1 MTKTRN
7 KMSVT
12 PALSAL
18 RDILTSRLLGR
29 HVARIKK
36 AASVILNEVKNL
48 SSCTMLDCVK
58 TALMVR
64 PRSTRTFVLPF
75 LFLMAGCGGLQKTP
89 PVASGVPQAEAP
101 RPTEAKP
108 EPEVAEEKK
117 PEPPAAEQLALPKFE
132 RATPPKVLPP
142 SQPIDPKRLV
152 PTEEPLMINVDGMPL
167 PDFISQGIGGTL
179 KVSVYIDE
187 QVKNM
192 KDTITLRMGR
202 PLPAPDVLALALGVL
217 EKKNLIVEEKAG
229 TLYVFRARPVAQ
241 GRRDIRVGRDV
252 PDSPAEVLQV
262 VVLKYARTADLEP
275 IIKQFYPT
283 GPTGVTLSMYPREN
297 AVLLAGQASAVKGVV
312 DIIDTFDVPY
322 VEGKKALMLKLV
334 YWQSDEFV
342 RQITQI
348 LEGIRF
354 PVARGPG
361 EPGILFIP
369 IRFLNSVLVLAPDD
383 IAVKFVLEWKER
395 LDTAES
401 AGTEEKAFTYIPD
414 YAKATEIVE
423 SIKRVYGIYSPQP
436 ASPGQPPVQY
446 PGMTPASR
454 TTVILNEAQQAQP
467 QQGGAPGRPAPSQP
481 GAIPGLR
488 MAADERRNVVMT
500 VTTPSNYK
508 SILALLKELDTPVK
522 QVLMEAT
529 IAELTLSGE
538 LSLGFEFFIKQ
549 KVRDGTLDISTLGDV
564 LKPLSP
570 GGPVGSGGLTVQ
582 YISATER
589 IAALLD
595 ALQTDSKI
603 NILSRPRLMVLN
615 NQEATIQVGSDV
627 PTISSQV
634 SAPDISTGTP
644 SILQNIQY
652 RSTGV
657 ILRIKPTINSRGLL
671 TLDIA
676 QEVSTSTSTDPTNL
690 TPTILTR
697 KVQTSVVAGD
707 GQTVVLGGIMQENNT
722 GGQTKVPWL
731 GDIPVLGFFFRKDTS
746 KKDKTELVILI
757 SPRILASVEET
768 TRVTE
773 ELKQELKWLK

>member
-1 MTKTRN
+1 
-7 KMSVT
+7 MSVT
-12 PALSAL
+12 WTRSLSARPQAKISPFGKGGFRGIFRGKGDKFGL
-18 RDILTSRLLGR
+18 VLILL
-29 HVARIKK
+29 
-36 AASVILNEVKNL
+36 
-48 SSCTMLDCVK
+48 
-58 TALMVR
+58 
-64 PRSTRTFVLPF
+64 F
-75 LFLMAGCGGLQKTP
+75 LFLMAGCAGLQKTP
-89 PVASGVPQAEAP
+89 PAAPGVAQAEAQSP
-101 RPTEAKP
+101 PETKT

-117 PEPPAAEQLALPKFE
+117 REAPSAEQIVLPKFE
-132 RATPPKVLPP
+132 KATPPKALPP

-167 PDFISQGIGGTL
+167 PDFITQGIGGTL
-179 KVSVYIDE
+179 KVSVYIDD

-217 EKKNLIVEEKAG
+217 EKKGLIVEEKAG
-229 TLYVFRARPVAQ
+229 TLYVFRARPVLQ

-262 VVLKYARTADLEP
+262 VVLRYARTTELEP

-283 GPTGVTLSMYPREN
+283 GVTVSTFPREN
-297 AVLLAGQASAVKGVV
+297 ALLLAGQASAVKGVV
-312 DIIDTFDVPY
+312 DIIETFDVPY
-322 VEGKKALMLKLV
+322 VEDKKALMLKLL
-334 YWQSDEFV
+334 YWQSEEFV

-354 PVARGPG
+354 TIARGPG

-383 IAVKFVLEWKER
+383 AAMKVVLEWKER

-401 AGTEEKAFTYIPD
+401 AGTEEKAFTYVPD

-436 ASPGQPPVQY
+436 AGPGQPPVQY

-454 TTVILNEAQQAQP
+454 TTVIVSEAQQALQA
-467 QQGGAPGRPAPSQP
+467 GAAARQAPSQP
-481 GAIPGLR
+481 GAIAGLR

-508 SILALLKELDTPVK
+508 SILALLKELDTPAK

-538 LSLGFEFFIKQ
+538 LSMGFEFFIKQ
-549 KVRDGTLDISTLGDV
+549 KVKDGTLDISTLGDV

-570 GGPVGSGGLTVQ
+570 TLGPVGSGGLTVQ
-582 YISATER
+582 YISASEK

-615 NQEATIQVGSDV
+615 NQEA
-627 PTISSQV
+627 
-634 SAPDISTGTP
+634 
-644 SILQNIQY
+644 
-652 RSTGV
+652 
-657 ILRIKPTINSRGLL
+657 
-671 TLDIA
+671 
-676 QEVSTSTSTDPTNL
+676 
-690 TPTILTR
+690 
-697 KVQTSVVAGD
+697 
-707 GQTVVLGGIMQENNT
+707 
-722 GGQTKVPWL
+722 
-731 GDIPVLGFFFRKDTS
+731 
-746 KKDKTELVILI
+746 
-757 SPRILASVEET
+757 
-768 TRVTE
+768 
-773 ELKQELKWLK
+773 

>member
-1 MTKTRN
+1 
-7 KMSVT
+7 
-12 PALSAL
+12 
-18 RDILTSRLLGR
+18 
-29 HVARIKK
+29 
-36 AASVILNEVKNL
+36 
-48 SSCTMLDCVK
+48 
-58 TALMVR
+58 
-64 PRSTRTFVLPF
+64 
-75 LFLMAGCGGLQKTP
+75 MAGCAGLQKTP
-89 PVASGVPQAEAP
+89 PAAPGVAQAEAQSP
-101 RPTEAKP
+101 PETKT

-117 PEPPAAEQLALPKFE
+117 REAPSAEQIVLPKFE
-132 RATPPKVLPP
+132 KATPPKVLPP

-167 PDFISQGIGGTL
+167 PDFITQGIGGTL
-179 KVSVYIDE
+179 KVSVYIDD

-192 KDTITLRMGR
+192 KDTVTLRMGR
-202 PLPAPDVLALALGVL
+202 PLPAPDVLALALGIL
-217 EKKNLIVEEKAG
+217 EKKGLIVEEKAG
-229 TLYVFRARPVAQ
+229 TLYVLRARPASQ

-262 VVLKYARTADLEP
+262 VVLRYARTTELEP

-283 GPTGVTLSMYPREN
+283 GVTVSTFPREN
-297 AVLLAGQASAVKGVV
+297 PLLLAGQASAVKGVV
-312 DIIDTFDVPY
+312 DIIETFDVPY
-322 VEGKKALMLKLV
+322 VEDKKALMLKLL

-354 PVARGPG
+354 TIARGPG

-383 IAVKFVLEWKER
+383 AAMKVVLEWKER

-401 AGTEEKAFTYIPD
+401 AGTEEKAFTYVPD

-436 ASPGQPPVQY
+436 AGPGQPPVQY

-454 TTVILNEAQQAQP
+454 TTVIVSEAQQALQA
-467 QQGGAPGRPAPSQP
+467 GAAARQAPSQP
-481 GAIPGLR
+481 GAIAGLR

-508 SILALLKELDTPVK
+508 SILALLKELDTPAK

-538 LSLGFEFFIKQ
+538 LSMGFEFFIKQ
-549 KVRDGTLDISTLGDV
+549 KVKDGTLDISTLGDV

-570 GGPVGSGGLTVQ
+570 TLGPVGSGGLTVQ
-582 YISATER
+582 YISASEK

-627 PTISSQV
+627 PTITSQV

-697 KVQTSVVAGD
+697 KVQTSVVAAD

-722 GGQTKVPWL
+722 GGSTKVPWV
-731 GDIPVLGFFFRKDTS
+731 GDIPVLGFFFRKDTT
-746 KKDKTELVILI
+746 KKDKTELIILI
-757 SPRILASVEET
+757 SPRILASVDET
-768 TRVTE
+768 TRATE
-773 ELKQELKWLK
+773 ELKQEFKWLK

>member
-1 MTKTRN
+1 MK
-7 KMSVT
+7 KG
-12 PALSAL
+12 
-18 RDILTSRLLGR
+18 LTLLLL
-29 HVARIKK
+29 I
-36 AASVILNEVKNL
+36 
-48 SSCTMLDCVK
+48 
-58 TALMVR
+58 
-64 PRSTRTFVLPF
+64 
-75 LFLMAGCGGLQKTP
+75 LMAGCASQQKVA
-89 PVASGVPQAEAP
+89 PVIPSVPQAEAQ
-101 RPTEAKP
+101 RSTEAKP

-117 PEPPAAEQLALPKFE
+117 PEPPTIEQLALPKFE
-132 RATPPKVLPP
+132 RAAPPKELPP
-142 SQPIDPKRLV
+142 SQPIDPKKLV
-152 PTEEPLMINVDGMPL
+152 PTEEPLMINVESMPL
-167 PDFISQGIGGTL
+167 PDFIIQGIGGTL
-179 KVSVYIDE
+179 KVNVYIDE

-202 PLPAPDVLALALGVL
+202 PLPAPDVLTLALGVL

-229 TLYVFRARPVAQ
+229 TLYVFRARPVSQ

-262 VVLKYARTADLEP
+262 VVLKYARTIEMEP
-275 IIKQFYPT
+275 LIKQFYPT
-283 GPTGVTLSMYPREN
+283 GVTVSSYPRQN
-297 AVLLAGQASAVKGVV
+297 ALLLSGQASAVKGVM
-312 DIIDTFDVPY
+312 DLIDTFDVPY
-322 VEGKKALMLKLV
+322 VEGKKALILKLL
-334 YWQSDEFV
+334 YWQADEFV
-342 RQITQI
+342 KQISQI
-348 LEGIRF
+348 LEGININI
-354 PVARGPG
+354 ARSPSD
-361 EPGILFIP
+361 PGILFIP

-383 IAVKFVLEWKER
+383 TSAKYVLEWKDR

-401 AGTEEKAFTYIPD
+401 AGTEEKAFTYVPD
-414 YAKATEIVE
+414 YAKATEIVD
-423 SIKRVYGIYSPQP
+423 SIKRVYGISSPQLP
-436 ASPGQPPVQY
+436 NSGQPPVQY

-454 TTVILNEAQQAQP
+454 TTVILNEAQQAQ
-467 QQGGAPGRPAPSQP
+467 QGGAPGRQAPSQP

-500 VTTPSNYK
+500 VTTPSNYR
-508 SILALLKELDTPVK
+508 SILALLKELDTPAK

-538 LSLGFEFFIKQ
+538 LSLGFEFFLKQ
-549 KVRDGTLDISTLGDV
+549 KVKDGTLDISTLGDV

-570 GGPVGSGGLTVQ
+570 GGAVGSGGLTIQ
-582 YISATER
+582 YLSATEKV
-589 IAALLD
+589 AALLD

-627 PTISSQV
+627 PTVSSQV

-671 TLDIA
+671 TLDIS

-697 KVQTSVVAGD
+697 RVQTSVVAAD

-731 GDIPVLGFFFRKDTS
+731 GDIPVLGFLFRKDTS
-746 KKDKTELVILI
+746 KKDKTELIILI
-757 SPRILASVEET
+757 SPRILASVDET

-773 ELKQELKWLK
+773 ELKQDLKWLK